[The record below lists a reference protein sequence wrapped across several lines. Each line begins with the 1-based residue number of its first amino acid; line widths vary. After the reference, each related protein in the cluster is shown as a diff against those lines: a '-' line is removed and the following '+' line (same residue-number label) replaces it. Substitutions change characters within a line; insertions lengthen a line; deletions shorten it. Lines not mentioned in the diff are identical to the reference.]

1 MFAIANALHEGY
13 TVDRIWQ
20 LTRIDKVSQVHQ
32 EMWHPL
38 TEMTAVVPQSTEGIE
53 RLRQIPKHLQFH

>member
-20 LTRIDKVSQVHQ
+20 LTQIDKVGKTYD
-32 EMWHPL
+32 W
-38 TEMTAVVPQSTEGIE
+38 A
-53 RLRQIPKHLQFH
+53 